1 MPLGDFLNSALGF
14 RVKQHRLQY
23 SILQIERSLLCQKH

>member
-23 SILQIERSLLCQKH
+23 SILAELALSLTM